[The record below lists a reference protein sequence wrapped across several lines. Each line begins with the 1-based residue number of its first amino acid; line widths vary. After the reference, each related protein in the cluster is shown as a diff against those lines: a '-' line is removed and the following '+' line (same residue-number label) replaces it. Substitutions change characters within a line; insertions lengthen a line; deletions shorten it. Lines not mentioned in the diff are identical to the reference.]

1 MPLSPTED
9 QKTQIMVVKI
19 CETDLQL
26 KLVQNKTIRP
36 NGRKDFAR
44 DSKAILKSENIFSV
58 S

>member
-26 KLVQNKTIRP
+26 KLVQSDNQTEWKERF
-36 NGRKDFAR
+36 RKR
-44 DSKAILKSENIFSV
+44 
-58 S
+58 